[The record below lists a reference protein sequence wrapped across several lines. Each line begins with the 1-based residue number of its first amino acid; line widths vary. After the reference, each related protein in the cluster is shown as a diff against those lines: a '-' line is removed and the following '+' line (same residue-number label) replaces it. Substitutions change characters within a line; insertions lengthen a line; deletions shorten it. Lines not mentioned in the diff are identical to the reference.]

1 MSRKHRI
8 LFLINSLA
16 AGGAERQLSQLVR
29 GMDRERFD
37 IHIAV
42 FYDPGDGF
50 RGELWPEVAATPG
63 VTLHSLHKRRGPRGY
78 LKALPRFFN
87 LVWRLDPDVLHGYLQ
102 GNLTVLLVGRLLRK
116 PIVWGIRRTSS
127 DLSKF
132 DWRSMVGH
140 RLEVWF
146 SRFADLVIFNSRS
159 GARNYQSMGMLG
171 KRMQVIPNGYD
182 ISRFLPDSGRGLAQR
197 RAWGIPED
205 APLIG
210 IAGRLVPV
218 KDHPTFLRM
227 AARLLEAWPSAWF
240 VCVGEGD
247 PAYLHFLQA
256 MTQSLG
262 LGDRVRWVGGC
273 RDMTAAYNAM
283 SVHVLSSSDEGFP
296 NVLGEAMACG
306 IPCVA
311 TPAGD
316 APVLLGETGSVCPFR
331 DDEAL
336 AEAVSRLLAEG
347 PEVRAARVAACRARI
362 TGHYSLGALTRN
374 TEEAMV
380 ALLPPERPLN
390 APDGGSLTTA
400 FLWSARYL
408 LRFDDICP
416 TMDWSIWDPVEDLL
430 VAQDIKP
437 IVAVI
442 PDNRDPALMLGP
454 AATDFWNRVRGWQAR
469 GWGIGLHGFQHLAVN
484 SESGILGFPTKSEF
498 AGLPYEEQY
507 RKLRLGLDIFAREG
521 VHPDVW
527 IAPSHSFDLVTV
539 AALRSLGVHAI
550 SDGMALSP
558 YRDSHGTL
566 WIPQQFALMRPMLWG
581 VWTFCYHATYFAE
594 GGMDTFRK
602 RLELLRPGM
611 ISLAEAL
618 ALGER
623 RRSALDS
630 IIGLSRKAVT
640 LARKH
645 RARWAS

>member
-1 MSRKHRI
+1 MSRKHCI

-29 GMDRERFD
+29 GMDRERFEV
-37 IHIAV
+37 HIAV
-42 FYDPGDGF
+42 FYDPGDGH

-63 VTLHSLHKRRGPRGY
+63 VTLHSLHKRPGPLGY

-87 LVWRLDPDVLHGYLQ
+87 LAWQLNPAVLHGYLQ
-102 GNLTVLLVGRLLRK
+102 GNLTVLLVGSLLRK
-116 PIVWGIRRTSS
+116 PTVWGIRRTSN

-132 DWRSMVGH
+132 DRRSMVGL
-140 RLEVWF
+140 RLEVWL
-146 SRFADLVIFNSRS
+146 SRFADLIIFNSQS
-159 GARNYQSMGMLG
+159 GARNYQGMGMRA
-171 KRMQVIPNGYD
+171 KRMQVIPNGYNV
-182 ISRFLPDSGRGLAQR
+182 SLFAPDRARGLAMR

-210 IAGRLVPV
+210 LAGRLVPV
-218 KDHPTFLRM
+218 KDHPTFLRT
-227 AARLLEAWPSAWF
+227 AARLLETWPSAWF

-273 RDMTAAYNAM
+273 RDMAAAYNAM
-283 SVHVLSSSDEGFP
+283 SVMVLSSSDEGFP

-306 IPCVA
+306 VPCVA

-316 APVLLGETGSVCPFR
+316 APILLGETGPVCPFR
-331 DDEAL
+331 DDRAL
-336 AEAVSRLLAEG
+336 AGAVSQLLAEG
-347 PEVRAARVAACRARI
+347 PEAHAARTAACRTRI
-362 TGHYSLGALTRN
+362 TDHYSLEALTRG

-380 ALLPPERPLN
+380 ALLPPEGRQDTS
-390 APDGGSLTTA
+390 DGGPLTTA
-400 FLWSARYL
+400 FPGGARYL

-416 TMDWSIWDPVEDLL
+416 TMDWSLWNPVEDLL
-430 VAQDIKP
+430 AAQGVKP

-442 PDNRDPALMLGP
+442 PDNRDPSLMISPP
-454 AATDFWNRVRGWQAR
+454 APDFWDRVRGWQAR
-469 GWGIGLHGFQHLAVN
+469 GWGIGLHGYQHLAVN

-498 AGLPYEEQY
+498 AGLPYEEQR

-521 VHPDVW
+521 VRPDVW

-539 AALRSLGVHAI
+539 AALRDLGVHAI

-558 YRDSHGTL
+558 YRDGHGTL
-566 WIPQQFALMRPMLWG
+566 WIPQQFALMRPMPRG

-594 GGMDTFRK
+594 GGMATFRK

-611 ISLAEAL
+611 ISLAEAM
-618 ALGER
+618 ALGDR
-623 RRSALDS
+623 RRSMLDS
-630 IIGLSRKAVT
+630 AIGLTRKT
-640 LARKH
+640 LTLVRKH